1 MLSQHGSVQ
10 FSGEKTTQVTFRM
23 FRLIVRFSKYDF
35 GIPGQILDFKKFV
48 SIFFLKS
55 KKILKKFE
63 ILKSGEFLEFKGF
76 SMGFLSK

>member
-1 MLSQHGSVQ
+1 MFCSI
-10 FSGEKTTQVTFRM
+10 FGEKTTQVTFRM

-63 ILKSGEFLEFKGF
+63 ILKKWEIFGILRIFNGF
-76 SMGFLSK
+76 P